1 MNKRRVAVTG
11 MGAVTPIGNGIP
23 AFTESLFAGKNGIGP
38 ITRFDTT
45 DYKVRIAAEV
55 KDFDPAQ
62 YSDRGEIRRI
72 DLYSHYA
79 IAAASEAFEDAG
91 LNNFPYDPWRM
102 GVYMGSG
109 IGGIT
114 TLTREHDRLL
124 SGGPSRV
131 SPYLIPMMISNM
143 ATGLLAMKFKAKGQS
158 LPVVTACGTG
168 SHSVGEAFR
177 AIKDGYADIM
187 ISGGAE
193 AAITPL
199 GLAGF
204 ISCMALSQ
212 NSDPE
217 TACRPFDKNRDGFVM
232 GEGAGCLILEE
243 YEHAKARGAKIYAEI
258 AGYGS
263 TNDAYHMTAPDPEGE
278 GATHAMALAM
288 QEAGLAPSDIGYVN
302 AHGTS
307 TPLNDKT
314 ETLAIKKAFGGAAS
328 RLAVSSTKSM
338 TAHML
343 GAAGAIEAIATVLAL
358 QKGMLPPTIHY
369 SEFDPEC
376 DLDVVPNAA
385 RKADITAAIS
395 NSLGFGGHNA
405 SILIKRV

>member
-11 MGAVTPIGNGIP
+11 MGAVTPIGTGIP
-23 AFTESLFAGKNGIGP
+23 AFTESLFAGKCGIGP

-55 KDFDPAQ
+55 KDFDPAK
-62 YSDRGEIRRI
+62 YMERGEIRKI
-72 DLYSHYA
+72 DLFSHYA
-79 IAAASEAFEDAG
+79 IAAAVEAFEDSG
-91 LNNFPYDPWRM
+91 LKEYAYDPWRT
-102 GVYMGSG
+102 GVYVGSG

-114 TLTREHDRLL
+114 TLCREHERLNA
-124 SGGPSRV
+124 GGPSRV
-131 SPYLIPMMISNM
+131 SPYLIPMMIGNM
-143 ATGLLAMKFKAKGQS
+143 ATGLLAIRFKAKGQS

-168 SHSVGEAFR
+168 SHSIGEAFR
-177 AIKDGYADIM
+177 AIKDGYADI
-187 ISGGAE
+187 IIAGGAE

-199 GLAGF
+199 GLSGF

-232 GEGAGCLILEE
+232 GEGSGCLILEE

-258 AGYGS
+258 AGYGN

-278 GATHAMALAM
+278 GAAHAMKLAM
-288 QEAGLAPSDIGYVN
+288 QEAGLTPSDIGYIN

-314 ETLAIKKAFGGAAS
+314 EAYAIKKVFGDHTAK
-328 RLAVSSTKSM
+328 LAVSSTKSM

-343 GAAGAIEAIATVLAL
+343 GAAGAVEAIACILAI

-369 SEFDPEC
+369 KEADPDC
-376 DLDVVPNAA
+376 DLDVVPNTA
-385 RKADITAAIS
+385 RKADVKAAIS

-405 SILIKRV
+405 SLLIKKA